1 MNNLASIASYC
12 NFVSI
17 LETMLDNLEYPKTN
31 ENYNHRYIIVESA
44 LIPSNQLTSFK
55 FDKIHSCY
63 MSKKLHLLNIKLDYE
78 CKEDAEFDATRCN
91 FTNESGKC
99 ILNDKLDKNN
109 KLIYF
114 FSKCFT

>member
-1 MNNLASIASYC
+1 MLMNNLASIASYC

-44 LIPSNQLTSFK
+44 LIPSNQLTGFK

-78 CKEDAEFDATRCN
+78 CKGDAEFDATRCN
-91 FTNESGKC
+91 FTNEFGKY
-99 ILNDKLDKNN
+99 IVVK
-109 KLIYF
+109 I
-114 FSKCFT
+114 

>member
-17 LETMLDNLEYPKTN
+17 LETMLDNLE
-31 ENYNHRYIIVESA
+31 
-44 LIPSNQLTSFK
+44 
-55 FDKIHSCY
+55 
-63 MSKKLHLLNIKLDYE
+63 
-78 CKEDAEFDATRCN
+78 
-91 FTNESGKC
+91 C

>member
-44 LIPSNQLTSFK
+44 LIPSNQLTGFK

-63 MSKKLHLLNIKLDYE
+63 MSIKLDYE

-91 FTNESGKC
+91 FTNESGKY
-99 ILNDKLDKNN
+99 IVVE
-109 KLIYF
+109 I
-114 FSKCFT
+114 